1 MRARRE
7 THRAIVLYCVNFKNV
22 TSVLMALQILIL
34 NGATR
39 SFPAEELYEFAE
51 DDLSAEDDLFA
62 ADELFVEDNLRAQ
75 ASYVFY

>member
-1 MRARRE
+1 
-7 THRAIVLYCVNFKNV
+7 
-22 TSVLMALQILIL
+22 MALQILNL

-62 ADELFVEDNLRAQ
+62 ADELFVEDNLRA
-75 ASYVFY
+75 